1 MDGDIMAA
9 TTSTYK
15 DPSKTFVWW
24 IEGDRLAIATTA
36 GDGSTSETDKGRLKA
51 IQLSVSSSLQTDGS
65 TKNLVAESV
74 DATQTTINVDDASVL
89 SQYEIIQINDEIIRI
104 ESIANNVLTVTRGF
118 RNTTATTHATD
129 LSSLTTL
136 GAAISTDSTT
146 SVTLSSVS
154 SLSVDDITKV
164 GSEVLRVTAIDTDTN
179 IITVIRG
186 RHGSTAAT
194 HSDGAAVSKFDDNG
208 LVKEHDEILRGLT
221 ISYYAEPDKITAIQG
236 SGSTIDIDNVLQ
248 PALIDFVKGK
258 ALMDAAARAT
268 DGNLAQIRM
277 ASAQQCMANYK
288 EAVRRYGM
296 KKNDKIGGTRAVA
309 PVDMR

>member
-15 DPSKTFVWW
+15 DPSKKFVWW
-24 IEGDRLAIATTA
+24 IEGDRLAIATIE
-36 GDGSTSETDKGRLKA
+36 GDGNTTETGEGKLKA

-74 DATQTTINVDDASVL
+74 DSTQTTIDIDDASVL
-89 SQYEIIQINDEIIRI
+89 SQYEIIQINDEIMRI
-104 ESIANNVLTVTRGF
+104 ESISSNTLTVTRGF

-136 GAAISTDSTT
+136 GAAISDTTTT
-146 SVTLSSVS
+146 SVTLSSVD
-154 SLSVDDITKV
+154 SLSVDDIIKV
-164 GSEVLRVTAIDTDTN
+164 DSEVLRVTAIDTDTN

-194 HSDGAAVSKFDDNG
+194 HSDGASVSKFDDNG

-221 ISYYAEPDKITAIQG
+221 ISYYAEPDKVTAIQG

-296 KKNDKIGGTRAVA
+296 KKNDKVGGTRAVA